1 MRKKLFTFL
10 LAIVASVGT
19 LFAESS
25 GTCGENLTW
34 TLSDDGVLTISGT
47 GAMTDYSYSS
57 SAPWYSS
64 RSSITSVIISD
75 GVTSI
80 GSEAFDGCSGL
91 TSVTIPNSVTS
102 IGNSAFVSCTGL
114 TSVTIPNSVTS
125 IGDCAFQI
133 CSSLTSIEIPNSVTS
148 IGENAFSDCI
158 SLTSV
163 TIPNSVTSIGD
174 GAFYKCSSLTSV
186 TIPNSVTSIGDYA
199 FQGCSSL
206 TSVTIPNSVTSI
218 GYYAFR
224 DCSSLTS
231 VTIGNSVTSIGD
243 DAFYK
248 CSSLTSV
255 VWSAINHA
263 DVSYSSASPF
273 YDIRTNIKSFVF
285 SNEVE
290 HIPSYL
296 CYGMTSLTSLCIPS
310 NITSIGNYAFDKSGL
325 TTLVFACNSNYEI
338 TGNERIPK
346 TCSVIK
352 GAFTVY
358 PDTTL
363 CYGEDL
369 YVDEVLCNITKTP
382 NIKQTWTRNL
392 TTIDGC
398 DSIITISVLWK
409 RVAPLADF
417 NFTIKDAFD
426 TPNSGSI
433 SWTVTGNTDY
443 KYDYYTL
450 NGNKYSNSSS
460 SRYNLSAGEYKL
472 VFYNE
477 ACNDSTIKYITIN
490 QLGIKV
496 NNQYYLLDE
505 ENHTATL
512 TYRGTSSSDYSNEY
526 SGNITIPQVVTYSGV
541 EYKVIGI
548 NNSTFS
554 GCKNIKTITLES
566 STPLSMN
573 YSGLSSNT
581 IVYVPFGS
589 LNAYKAASEWSNY
602 TLHVIDPTH
611 ASATTGATSATI
623 TLGDSNEALYI
634 ASCGIVDSEAT
645 DGNVLEYIGLEPNST
660 YANLPLYINSTKG
673 DYDTLHYSFTTSAL
687 ELTTQQSK
695 AISSTT
701 AILLAE
707 TNMSDAEVNCGF
719 EWKRENA
726 PDAMAGTKVYCPVA
740 NGTMAG
746 RLKGLKDDV
755 YYKYR
760 AFYQSTAGNTYY
772 GDWQY
777 IFTGDD
783 AVEFD
788 PVMYTYAASAV
799 TETEATLKGYALAGS
814 DEFTEQGFEYW
825 AESRVIPEGA
835 NNAPAR
841 AYQNAIGEHQSVQAT
856 GISMKVTLTNLD
868 EGTVYKYRTYA
879 VVNGAKVYGS
889 EMSFTTRGEY
899 LYTVTFVDYDGTIL
913 GSDKVHY
920 GTAAT
925 APEDPSRDGYN
936 FAGWDKEYSNVT
948 DDLTVTAQYTVST
961 ALPQATTDSSVQK
974 FIRDGQL
981 FIQKSGKTYTIQG
994 VEVK

>member
-47 GAMTDYSYSS
+47 GAMTDYSS

-64 RSSITSVIISD
+64 NSSITSVIISD

-80 GSEAFDGCSGL
+80 GSSAFSHCSSL

-102 IGNSAFVSCTGL
+102 IGEGAFSGCIGL

-125 IGDCAFQI
+125 IGDWAFQI

-148 IGENAFSDCI
+148 IGAYAFCECI
-158 SLTSV
+158 GLASV
-163 TIPNSVTSIGD
+163 TIGNSVTSIEN
-174 GAFYKCSSLTSV
+174 GAFS
-186 TIPNSVTSIGDYA
+186 
-199 FQGCSSL
+199 GCSSL

-218 GYYAFR
+218 GNYAFYN
-224 DCSSLTS
+224 CSSLTS
-231 VTIGNSVTSIGD
+231 VTIGNSVTSIGYY
-243 DAFYK
+243 AFYG
-248 CSSLTSV
+248 CSNLTSV

-263 DVSYSSASPF
+263 DVSNSPF
-273 YDIRTNIKSFVF
+273 NYIRTKIKSFVF

-296 CYGMTSLTSLCIPS
+296 CYGMTSLTSLFIPS
-310 NITSIGNYAFDKSGL
+310 NVTSIGNYAFDKSGL

-338 TGNERIPK
+338 TGNESIPK

-352 GAFTVY
+352 GAFTVC

-369 YVDEVLCNITKTP
+369 YVDEVLCNLTKTP

-433 SWTVTGNTDY
+433 SWTVAGNTDY

-554 GCKNIKTITLES
+554 GCNNIKTITLES

-589 LNAYKAASEWSNY
+589 LNAYKAASGWSNY

-634 ASCGIVDSEAT
+634 ASCGIVDGEAT

-755 YYKYR
+755 
-760 AFYQSTAGNTYY
+760 
-772 GDWQY
+772 
-777 IFTGDD
+777 
-783 AVEFD
+783 
-788 PVMYTYAASAV
+788 
-799 TETEATLKGYALAGS
+799 
-814 DEFTEQGFEYW
+814 
-825 AESRVIPEGA
+825 
-835 NNAPAR
+835 
-841 AYQNAIGEHQSVQAT
+841 
-856 GISMKVTLTNLD
+856 
-868 EGTVYKYRTYA
+868 
-879 VVNGAKVYGS
+879 
-889 EMSFTTRGEY
+889 
-899 LYTVTFVDYDGTIL
+899 
-913 GSDKVHY
+913 
-920 GTAAT
+920 
-925 APEDPSRDGYN
+925 
-936 FAGWDKEYSNVT
+936 
-948 DDLTVTAQYTVST
+948 
-961 ALPQATTDSSVQK
+961 
-974 FIRDGQL
+974 
-981 FIQKSGKTYTIQG
+981 
-994 VEVK
+994 